1 MTATAL
7 TTRRS
12 SAQPA
17 RDLGVIL
24 VAAMF
29 AIAVGAA
36 TALVGPIVPVALAAL
51 ALFVLLALRPV
62 LAAYLYVA
70 ALPFVTG
77 IERGSVLPFLRPN
90 EAVQVF
96 VTAAVLAGAGA
107 RFIVRSS
114 PQRVRI
120 TRLDRAI
127 VLLAVLGSV
136 WPLVWLLARGQ
147 DPTTDDVLSSLVLWR
162 FVALYVLF
170 RYVVRT
176 PPQVRRLLWILLAG
190 ACALAAI
197 ALLQGLGLAP
207 VSRTGRGES
216 TLSSA
221 IAVGDYV
228 AYSLALAVGL
238 YLRHR
243 ASRRLLGVICVV
255 LVVGSLATGQ
265 FSGWIA
271 ALIVVVAVAAH
282 ERQLIRL
289 AVRLLPVAAL
299 ALLVTWPMIDQRL
312 AGFSDEA
319 GVPSSW
325 LGRLD
330 NLSHFYLPQLA
341 GFQWVLGVRPNS
353 VIPAPETWRDVI
365 WLESGLL
372 WLLWVGGIPL
382 LIAFLWFLRAAFAH
396 VHAIAGSRSDDLGA
410 VALAAWAS
418 LWAMAVLTVIDAH
431 LTIRG
436 GGDVLFILL
445 GLSAA
450 RWRAAPTP
458 AARSRGSAPTR
469 LIEERSP

>member
-7 TTRRS
+7 GTQRS

-17 RDLGVIL
+17 RDVGVVLTATI
-24 VAAMF
+24 V
-29 AIAVGAA
+29 AIAVGAV
-36 TALVGPIVPVALAAL
+36 TARVGPIVPVALAAL
-51 ALFVLLALRPV
+51 TLFVLLARRPV

-77 IERGSVLPFLRPN
+77 MERGSVLPFLRPN

-107 RFIVRSS
+107 RFIARSS
-114 PQRVRI
+114 SPRVRI

-127 VLLAVLGSV
+127 FLLAIFGSV
-136 WPLVWLLARGQ
+136 WPLVWLLGRGQ
-147 DPTTDDVLSSLVLWR
+147 DPTTDDLLSSLVLWR
-162 FVALYVLF
+162 FFALYVLL
-170 RYVVRT
+170 RYAVRT
-176 PPQVRRLLWILLAG
+176 PRQMRQLLWVLLAG
-190 ACALAAI
+190 ACALAAL

-207 VSRTGRGES
+207 VSRAGRGES
-216 TLSSA
+216 TLSSS

-228 AYSLALAVGL
+228 AYSLALVLAL
-238 YLRHR
+238 YLRDR
-243 ASRRLLGVICVV
+243 APRRLLSVISVV

-265 FSGWIA
+265 FSAWIA
-271 ALIVVVAVAAH
+271 ALIVVLVMAAY
-282 ERQLIRL
+282 ERQLVRL
-289 AVRLLPVAAL
+289 AVRLVPVAAL
-299 ALLVTWPMIDQRL
+299 ALLVAWPIVDQRL
-312 AGFSDEA
+312 AGFGEDA

-325 LGRLD
+325 LGRVD
-330 NLSHFYLPQLA
+330 NLSHFYLPQLG

-372 WLLWVGGIPL
+372 WLLWVGGVPL

-418 LWAMAVLTVIDAH
+418 LWAMAILTVIDMH
-431 LTIRG
+431 LTLRG

-445 GLSAA
+445 GLSAVT
-450 RWRAAPTP
+450 WCAPRSP
-458 AARSRGSAPTR
+458 AARSRGSPPPP
-469 LIEERSP
+469 LNEERSP